1 MFLKLYTKK
10 EKMLKLL
17 NNLDDLKVSSNKELM
32 NIIDNIEKM
41 GL

>member
-1 MFLKLYTKK
+1 MSDHLVF
-10 EKMLKLL
+10 ESLL